1 MSDFMSSQ
9 GGQAQD
15 FSSSPGGQAQDV
27 VSMEDHLMTVPGVA
41 QLEALPSLS
50 ATELVWLGGAR
61 RDFRFTSSRGASTS
75 NPRDSPIW
83 GVPESS
89 PRIAQA
95 QDAVNILD
103 GSSPSSR
110 PRPRLKLKTQAA
122 AQDQAQAQDQGR
134 RRPRMDS
141 SHRNG
146 LTHRPG
152 GS

>member
-1 MSDFMSSQ
+1 MSNFISSQ

-50 ATELVWLGGAR
+50 ATELVLLGGAR

-110 PRPRLKLKTQAA
+110 PRPRLKLKTHAA
-122 AQDQAQAQDQGR
+122 AQDQGR